1 MSNRSIVH
9 IDLDSFFVSVERL
22 QNPKLIGKPV
32 LVGGSSDRGVVAS
45 CSYEARAF
53 GIHSA
58 MPMKMARQLCP
69 DAVIVRGDSS
79 QYSKFSNDITDI
91 IKEDV
96 PLYEK
101 TSIDEFYIDLTG
113 MDRFFGCYKLATE
126 LRQKIIRET
135 GLPISFA
142 MSSNKT
148 VSKVGTGE
156 AKPNGQ
162 KEIPFGTE
170 RTFLAPLSVQKI
182 PGVGDK
188 TYQLLRSMGV
198 MWNRTLQEMPVELM
212 EQVLGQNGIS
222 IWRKANGI
230 DNSALEPYS
239 EQKSMSTEQTF
250 EKDTIDV
257 KGLKALLAG
266 MTEKLAYDLRS
277 QEKLTACVTVKI
289 RYSDFNTY
297 TQQMRIPYTSL
308 DHVLI
313 EKVQE
318 LFDKLFQKRMLIRMI
333 GIKFSHLV
341 QGSYQYNLFE
351 DTGEYLK
358 LMQAMDKI
366 RNRFGKDAVS
376 RAVGMNMRSM
386 ELNPFNGVQRGEKG
400 KLALEGMKN
409 EVISRHPTAD
419 GNIDAAAQFYED
431 LSDVT

>member
-1 MSNRSIVH
+1 MVH

-32 LVGGSSDRGVVAS
+32 LVGGTSDRGVVAS
-45 CSYEARAF
+45 CSYEARAY

-69 DAVIVRGDSS
+69 DAIIVRGDTG
-79 QYSKFSNDITDI
+79 QYSYYSNMITDI
-91 IKEDV
+91 IQEDV

-113 MDRFFGCYKLATE
+113 MDRFFGCYKMATE
-126 LRQKIIRET
+126 LRQRIMRES

-142 MSSNKT
+142 LSSNKT

-170 RTFLAPLSVQKI
+170 KDFLAPLSVKKI
-182 PGVGDK
+182 PMVGDK

-198 MWNRTLQEMPVELM
+198 MWIRTLQEMPIELM
-212 EQVLGQNGIS
+212 EQVLGQNGVV
-222 IWRKANGI
+222 IWKKANGI
-230 DNSALEPYS
+230 DNSPIEPYT

-250 EKDTIDV
+250 ERDTIDV
-257 KGLKALLAG
+257 KALKAVLVS
-266 MTEKLAYDLRS
+266 MTEKLAYQLRS

-318 LFDKLFQKRMLIRMI
+318 LFDKLYQKRMLIRLI

-341 QGSYQYNLFE
+341 QGSYQYNLFD
-351 DTGEYLK
+351 DTEEQLQ
-358 LMQAMDKI
+358 LLNAMDRI
-366 RNRFGKDAVS
+366 RKRFGKDSVL
-376 RAVGMNMRSM
+376 RAVGLGMRHNDF
-386 ELNPFNGVQRGEKG
+386 NPFNGKKQGG
-400 KLALEGMKN
+400 
-409 EVISRHPTAD
+409 
-419 GNIDAAAQFYED
+419 
-431 LSDVT
+431 